1 LEGCIVAAVFTED
14 LPMEAVAL
22 DKALPEGPMVVGLGV
37 VASQEVAEAA
47 ATVDAKVRTIPL
59 TREDREILFFVP

>member
-1 LEGCIVAAVFTED
+1 MAAVFTED

-22 DKALPEGPMVVGLGV
+22 DKALLEGPMVVGLGV

-59 TREDREILFFVP
+59 T